1 MNIKDIS
8 GLKGITP
15 TDAARSNATPAQK
28 SGVKESTD
36 RPQTAERLTLT
47 AIGQYL
53 ASAADEP
60 PPVDRARVNA
70 LRDALAAGN
79 YEIDS
84 ERVAAKLLAVD
95 RELV

>member
-8 GLKGITP
+8 GLTGIP
-15 TDAARSNATPAQK
+15 PADAARGSPTSAQK

-70 LRDALAAGN
+70 LRDALAAGA

-84 ERVAAKLLAVD
+84 ARVAARLLAID
-95 RELV
+95 RELL